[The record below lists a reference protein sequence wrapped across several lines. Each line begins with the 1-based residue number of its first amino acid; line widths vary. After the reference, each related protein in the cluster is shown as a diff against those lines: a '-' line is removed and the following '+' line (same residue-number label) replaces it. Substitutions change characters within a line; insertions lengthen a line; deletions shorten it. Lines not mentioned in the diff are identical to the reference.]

1 MEITS
6 IKLSLI
12 DEDKEQPRYQFN
24 EEALEELANSIR
36 EIGLL
41 SPIKVRAMENG
52 RYKIIYGNRRYKA
65 SMMVGLEVI
74 PCIVSTASD
83 EMDIYLEQIA
93 ENLTREDF
101 SPIEEAEAF
110 HKLMNDDRFRSS
122 SKLLSSKLGKPE
134 SYIKN
139 KLELLKFSSAVKK
152 LIVSGTQIR
161 KDCLTEDQLM
171 PLKDLPLEF
180 RDTLALTAARDEL
193 PVSDVKKIAKLFKD
207 SSISDATK
215 QKLLLKNGSSLIE
228 TWSVYEQNR
237 KEKLAR
243 EKEQKERARQ
253 EEERKAEAQAAAMQS
268 SAADLG
274 AIQPGSSSSA
284 GSSTGG
290 SSADSSSPASSLAAS
305 SSSAGSSADNSFAAS
320 SSAAGSSAGNGFATS
335 SAAGSPTGSSD
346 RSRNTLAL
354 DKHQYAAGLEQA
366 LQQADALLQELQS
379 GVLQQHEACEQL
391 AVDMLVKL
399 EQLQQLWQTIKQA
412 SRV

>member
-41 SPIKVRAMENG
+41 SPIKVRAMDNG

-65 SMMVGLEVI
+65 SMMVGLEAI

-215 QKLLLKNGSSLIE
+215 QKLLMKNGSSLIE

-243 EKEQKERARQ
+243 EKEQNERARQ
-253 EEERKAEAQAAAMQS
+253 EEERKAEGQAAALQS
-268 SAADLG
+268 GTADLG
-274 AIQPGSSSSA
+274 AIQPESSLA
-284 GSSTGG
+284 GG
-290 SSADSSSPASSLAAS
+290 SAADSSLAAS
-305 SSSAGSSADNSFAAS
+305 SSTGGSAPDSSLAAS
-320 SSAAGSSAGNGFATS
+320 SSTGGSAENHSTADSHTA
-335 SAAGSPTGSSD
+335 D
-346 RSRNTLAL
+346 RSRNTLPL
-354 DKHQYAAGLEQA
+354 DKDQYAAGLEQA

-399 EQLQQLWQTIKQA
+399 EQLQQLWQTIQQT
-412 SRV
+412 SRM